1 MYTVHRE
8 ELSEMVYRSIKE
20 MILTNQLS
28 TGEKIVQE
36 KIASQLGVS
45 RSPLLAA
52 LAKLEREMLI
62 QIIPRKGAFV
72 RKLSIKEF
80 VDLYEIRL
88 RLEPLGAYES
98 AVRRSDKQL
107 KELKKLL
114 KECEKLMDKAHT
126 DSLKKVDYKFHMKI
140 MEISENEFLYRMV
153 SVSNMMLMSNLE
165 GLLKPP
171 EKSLKDHKNIFQA
184 IEERNGKNAEQ
195 FMYEHI
201 LESVNNLKKRENFH
215 GKD

>member
-45 RSPLLAA
+45 SSPLLAA

-114 KECEKLMDKAHT
+114 KECEKFMDKAHT

-171 EKSLKDHKNIFQA
+171 EKSLTDHKNIFQA

-215 GKD
+215 GKN

>member
-62 QIIPRKGAFV
+62 QIVPRKGAFV
-72 RKLSIKEF
+72 RKLSVKEF

-88 RLEPLGAYES
+88 RLEPLGAYEA

-114 KECEKLMDKAHT
+114 TECEKSMNKTHT
-126 DSLKKVDYKFHMKI
+126 GGLKKADYKFHMKI

-165 GLLKPP
+165 GLLKTP
-171 EKSLKDHKNIFQA
+171 EKSLKDHKNIFKA
-184 IEERNGKNAEQ
+184 IADRKGKNAEQ

-201 LESVNNLKKRENFH
+201 LESVNNLKKRENINA
-215 GKD
+215 KD

>member
-114 KECEKLMDKAHT
+114 KECEKSMDKGHANG
-126 DSLKKVDYKFHMKI
+126 LKKVDYKFHMKI

-171 EKSLKDHKNIFQA
+171 EKSLEDHKNIFQA

-215 GKD
+215 AKD

>member
-1 MYTVHRE
+1 MYIVHRE
-8 ELSEMVYRSIKE
+8 ELSEMVYNSIKE

-62 QIIPRKGAFV
+62 TIIPRKGAFV

-98 AVRRSDKQL
+98 ALRRSDKQL
-107 KELKKLL
+107 QELKNLL
-114 KECEKLMDKAHT
+114 TECEKSMAKADT
-126 DSLKKVDYKFHMKI
+126 DGFKKADYKFHMKI
-140 MEISENEFLYRMV
+140 MEISENEFLYRMI

-165 GLLKPP
+165 GLVKPP
-171 EKSLKDHKNIFQA
+171 EKSLNDHKNIFHA
-184 IEERNGKNAEQ
+184 IADRNGKNAEKL
-195 FMYEHI
+195 MYEHI
-201 LESVNNLKKRENFH
+201 LESVNNLRKRENFH
-215 GKD
+215 AKD